1 VRKLLSVEKLSVRY
15 GKIMAVN
22 DVSFSLNEGE
32 LLSIVGANG
41 AGKTSVLNA
50 IMGLVRVHSGRI
62 LFNGVDITHL
72 EPWKRAHM
80 GISIVPEGAR
90 PFADMS
96 VMENLEVA
104 AMNVAKAEAKRR
116 MEWVFELFPR
126 LAERKK
132 QPAKTLSGGEK
143 QMLAIARALV
153 GSPRLII
160 MDEVSLGLMPRLV
173 NEMFKIIEKLK
184 QEKLTILLAE
194 QNTKKALQVADK
206 VCVMQNGS
214 IVLEGKPQDLLD
226 SEEIKKAYLGI

>member
-1 VRKLLSVEKLSVRY
+1 MLEVEKLCVRY
-15 GKIMAVN
+15 GKIIAV
-22 DVSFSLNEGE
+22 DSVTFSLNEGE
-32 LLSIVGANG
+32 LLAIVGANG
-41 AGKTSVLNA
+41 AGKTSTLNA
-50 IMGLVRVHSGRI
+50 IMGLVKPHSGRI
-62 LFNGVDITHL
+62 FFDGVDITHL
-72 EPWKRAHM
+72 EAWKRARM

-96 VMENLEVA
+96 VIENLEVA
-104 AMNVAKAEAKRR
+104 AMNMDKAEAKRK

-153 GSPRLII
+153 GPVKLLI

-173 NEMFKIIEKLK
+173 TEMFKVIERLK
-184 QEKLTILLAE
+184 REKLTMLLAE

-226 SEEIKKAYLGI
+226 SEEIKRAYLGV

>member
-1 VRKLLSVEKLSVRY
+1 MLEVEKLCVRY
-15 GKIMAVN
+15 GKITAVN
-22 DVSFSLNEGE
+22 NVSFSLNEGE
-32 LLSIVGANG
+32 LLAIVGANG
-41 AGKTSVLNA
+41 AGKTSTLNA
-50 IMGLVRVHSGRI
+50 IMGLVKPHSGRI
-62 LFNGVDITHL
+62 VFDGVDITHL
-72 EPWKRAHM
+72 EAWKRARM

-96 VMENLEVA
+96 VIENLEVA
-104 AMNVAKAEAKRR
+104 AMNMDKTEAKKK

-126 LAERKK
+126 LAERKR

-153 GSPRLII
+153 GPVRLLI

-173 NEMFKIIEKLK
+173 TEMFKVIERLK
-184 QEKLTILLAE
+184 REKLTMLLAE

-214 IVLEGKPQDLLD
+214 IVLEGRPQDLLD